1 MTNLAQPVTSLTN
14 NHRPALRGEP
24 PALQAQ
30 VATAQPAT
38 PATAESAPGGNLLVL
53 SGGAPQTVNV
63 FAIAGVPMFWQQG
76 SPQQLY
82 SGITWPTG
90 GYALM
95 LTFAF
100 VSPPDLSSAQSITQ
114 LVPTMP
120 SLWFSDTFSASGV
133 PSQMCCVPSILGEF
147 DFDVLISEATGATT
161 RHKTVDPKIVVTPI
175 VT

>member
-1 MTNLAQPVTSLTN
+1 MTNLAQPVTDLTN
-14 NHRPALRGEP
+14 NHRPTLRGEL
-24 PALQAQ
+24 PAPQAQ
-30 VATAQPAT
+30 VAPRQTTAST
-38 PATAESAPGGNLLVL
+38 SGNQLPL

-63 FAIAGVPMFWQQG
+63 FAISGVPMFWQQD

-82 SGITWPTG
+82 TGITWPTG

-100 VSPPDLSSAQSITQ
+100 VSPPGQSSAQSITE

-120 SLWFSDTFSASGV
+120 GLWFSDTFSASGV
-133 PSQMCCVPSILGEF
+133 PSQMCCVPSVLGQY
-147 DFDVLISEATGATT
+147 DFDVLISESVQGATVTT